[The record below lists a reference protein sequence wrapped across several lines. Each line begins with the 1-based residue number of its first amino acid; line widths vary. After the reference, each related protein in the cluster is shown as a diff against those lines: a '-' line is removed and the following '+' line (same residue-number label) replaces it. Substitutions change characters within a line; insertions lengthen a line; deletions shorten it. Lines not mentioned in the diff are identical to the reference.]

1 MKHVDVKNNLNF
13 FLNKMVNI
21 RGKVFLKINLNIK
34 ILKFYIMGK
43 KPVFLF
49 SYFWES
55 TSLVFIF
62 ILFFL
67 SG

>member
-1 MKHVDVKNNLNF
+1 MKHVDVTNNLNF

-49 SYFWES
+49 S
-55 TSLVFIF
+55 IF
-62 ILFFL
+62 GNEPF
-67 SG
+67 